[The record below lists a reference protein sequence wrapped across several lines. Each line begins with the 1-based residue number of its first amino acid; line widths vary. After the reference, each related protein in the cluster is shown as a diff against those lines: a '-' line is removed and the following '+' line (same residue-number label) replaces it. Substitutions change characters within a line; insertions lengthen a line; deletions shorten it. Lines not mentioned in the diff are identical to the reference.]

1 MFLGF
6 FECQGQTDISI
17 CCCILHMPTIAGAGP
32 GEDQE
37 PRALFSSPS
46 KWQRPSYLSYHC
58 SCSTRTLSGSGDEKQ
73 SWMPKPGT
81 LIQDAGVPHSF
92 SKAVTGMEREKKEG
106 RIFYP
111 QISLSKCLQ
120 QWQGLGLGET
130 RSQELLPRLSYIGG
144 RDGTSSVTCPGPNG
158 WIGREA
164 VS

>member
-1 MFLGF
+1 M
-6 FECQGQTDISI
+6 S
-17 CCCILHMPTIAGAGP
+17 TIAGAGP

-106 RIFYP
+106 EYSIHRFHF
-111 QISLSKCLQ
+111 
-120 QWQGLGLGET
+120 
-130 RSQELLPRLSYIGG
+130 
-144 RDGTSSVTCPGPNG
+144 PNG
-158 WIGREA
+158 YNNGKVWAWEKPGARNCFPD
-164 VS
+164 SPT